1 MRGGANASPQCRHK
15 VGVGISNKKEITMTK
30 QKWFLLFGAV
40 AFVVST
46 GWFVSEL
53 VGLKTSNDGV
63 LAQPL
68 TIRI

>member
-1 MRGGANASPQCRHK
+1 
-15 VGVGISNKKEITMTK
+15 MTK

-53 VGLKTSNDGV
+53 VGLKTSSDGV

>member
-1 MRGGANASPQCRHK
+1 MAKR
-15 VGVGISNKKEITMTK
+15 T
-30 QKWFLLFGAV
+30 WFVLIGSV
-40 AFVVST
+40 AFVVTT

-53 VGLKTSNDGV
+53 VGLKTSCDGV

>member
-1 MRGGANASPQCRHK
+1 MREGLTPFPNAVTGLEWGSANRK
-15 VGVGISNKKEITMTK
+15 DIK

-40 AFVVST
+40 AFVVNT

-53 VGLKTSNDGV
+53 VGLKTSSDGV